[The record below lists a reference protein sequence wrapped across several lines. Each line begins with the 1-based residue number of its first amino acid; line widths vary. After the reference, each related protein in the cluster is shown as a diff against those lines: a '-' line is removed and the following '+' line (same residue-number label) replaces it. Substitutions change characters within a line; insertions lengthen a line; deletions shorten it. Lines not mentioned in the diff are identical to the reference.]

1 MEKTNSADLPHNL
14 VGFVNDPVSQQI
26 IANVISSTNMAYSE
40 SFQGSV
46 SDVIEFLKNN
56 RTPRVLVVDISD
68 SELPLGDIA
77 KIKEHGTPNLNIIAV
92 GSRNDVGLFRDLK
105 KMDIYDY
112 LVKPLS
118 NDLFSRTIESV
129 NAINSEYVI
138 KTGKMIQFIS
148 SVGGAGATTIA
159 TNIGW
164 ILANRH
170 FKRAVVMDMDF
181 LYGTANLLLDI
192 KTERSY
198 LDLLESSDRVDDYF
212 AETILKK
219 HGQRLYYLGG
229 LVDLMRGV
237 SVDLEAFEA
246 LMDLIKKQFNYL
258 LVDVQRE
265 INDINKICMS
275 KADSFVIVTE
285 MSVASASNTARM
297 LEFLHSYQAGKNI
310 IIVANKVGL
319 SNRGA
324 LAKELFE
331 KVIERK
337 IDYLMPLDESVTL
350 AAANIGQPL
359 VTSSSPLTDIL
370 ESITDDILGKKE
382 SENIA
387 KELLAKEGWTFDRV
401 KQMAFDMFGK
411 MMSKLK

>member
-1 MEKTNSADLPHNL
+1 MEKANSSDLPHNL

-26 IANVISSTNMAYSE
+26 IANIISSMNMSYSE
-40 SFQGSV
+40 SLQGSI
-46 SDVIEFLKNN
+46 SDVIEFLKTN
-56 RTPRVLVVDISD
+56 RTPRILVVDISD
-68 SELPLGDIA
+68 SELPLGDIV
-77 KIKEHGTPNLNIIAV
+77 KIKEHSTPDLNIIAV

-105 KMDIYDY
+105 KMDVCDY

-118 NDLFSRTIESV
+118 NDLLHRTVESV
-129 NAINSEYVI
+129 NAASNEYI
-138 KTGKMIQFIS
+138 AKTGKMIQFIS

-170 FKRAVVMDMDF
+170 FKRTVIMDMDF

-212 AETILKK
+212 TETILKK

-229 LVDLMRGV
+229 LVDLVRGIG
-237 SVDLEAFEA
+237 VDLEAFEA
-246 LMDLIKKQFNYL
+246 LMNLIKKQFNYL
-258 LVDVQRE
+258 LMDTQRDISE
-265 INDINKICMS
+265 INKICMN
-275 KADSFVIVTE
+275 KADNFVIIVE

-297 LEFLHSYQAGKNI
+297 LEFLNSSQSGKNVT
-310 IIVANKVGL
+310 IVANKVGL

-331 KVIERK
+331 KVVERK
-337 IDYLMPLDESVTL
+337 IDYLIPLDESVTL

-359 VTSSSPLTDIL
+359 VISSSPLTEIL
-370 ESITDDILGKKE
+370 ESLTDDILGKKE

-387 KELLAKEGWTFDRV
+387 KELLKKEGWTFDRV
-401 KQMAFDMFGK
+401 RRLAIEVISK
-411 MMSKLK
+411 MMSRLK

>member
-1 MEKTNSADLPHNL
+1 MEKANSSDLPHNL
-14 VGFVNDPVSQQI
+14 VGFVNDPVSQQM
-26 IANVISSTNMAYSE
+26 IANIITSTNMSYSE
-40 SFQGSV
+40 SLQGSI

-56 RTPRVLVVDISD
+56 RTPRILMVDISD

-77 KIKEHGTPNLNIIAV
+77 KIKEYSAPNLNIVAI

-105 KMDIYDY
+105 KMDICDY

-118 NDLFSRTIESV
+118 DNLLHRTIESI
-129 NAINSEYVI
+129 NTLNSEYVA
-138 KTGKMIQFIS
+138 KTGRMIQFIS

-170 FKRAVVMDMDF
+170 FKRTVVMDMDF
-181 LYGTANLLLDI
+181 FYGTANLLLDL

-212 AETILKK
+212 IDTILRK

-229 LVDLMRGV
+229 LVDLMRGI
-237 SVDLEAFEA
+237 SVDLEAFET
-246 LMDLIKKQFNYL
+246 LMNLIKTQFNYL
-258 LVDVQRE
+258 LMDTQR
-265 INDINKICMS
+265 DISDISKICMN
-275 KADSFVIVTE
+275 KTDNFVIIVE

-297 LEFLHSYQAGKNI
+297 LEFLNSYQSGKKI

-337 IDYLMPLDESVTL
+337 IDYLISLDESVTL

-359 VTSSSPLTDIL
+359 VMSSGPLTEIL
-370 ESITDDILGKKE
+370 ENITDDILGKKE

-387 KELLAKEGWTFDRV
+387 KELLEREGWTYDRI
-401 KQMAFDMFGK
+401 KRLALDMVSK
-411 MMSKLK
+411 MMSRLK